1 MLAAMNPDGR
11 SNADVVPRW
20 VNGQDVTGQPRNMWI
35 VDFGVG
41 TSEAEAALYEG
52 QFEWFDVE
60 ATDPRIR
67 STPPAMDPLNRG
79 PGPLRVSGL
88 TLLSALQ
95 GRRPRDRYPAM
106 RETFVGSSTAIA
118 AMPTALATTR
128 TGMAALAA
136 GSG

>member
-52 QFEWFDVE
+52 LFEWFDVE

-67 STPPAMDPLNRG
+67 STPPNDGSPQPRAWSPSSVGTDLAFSLAGAKATRPLI
-79 PGPLRVSGL
+79 PPC
-88 TLLSALQ
+88 A
-95 GRRPRDRYPAM
+95 RP
-106 RETFVGSSTAIA
+106 S
-118 AMPTALATTR
+118 
-128 TGMAALAA
+128 
-136 GSG
+136 